1 MRVEVTGE
9 EKKQKHGENKRRKE
23 MKDRRR
29 DTEEKRKTNGGKM
42 ELLKISVGIKT
53 MRV

>member
-23 MKDRRR
+23 MKDRR
-29 DTEEKRKTNGGKM
+29 DTEEKRKTKGGKM